1 MSAPDYSISTPENVD
16 LHLELAG
23 CGNRVLAG
31 LIDKSLTILLILVL
45 VLIYSAAYYLVDIFL
60 SNAGQLKSILL
71 ITTTVFLILSI
82 FIINFGYFIFFEA
95 SWQGQTPGKK
105 FVGIRVVEQNGQ
117 PISRS
122 SAWIRNLLRIFDEG
136 CFVVGLIS
144 MLIDKNERRIG
155 DFAANTIVIRERL
168 PQISSSDLKL
178 TAKLLPEEH
187 LDIGLITPQEY
198 ELIFAFL
205 KRRHKLDTSHRAQ
218 LAAKLANYFA
228 IKLQASKSPESEQF
242 LERLFLSYQARAEI

>member
-1 MSAPDYSISTPENVD
+1 MTMSAPNYSISTPENVD

-23 CGNRVLAG
+23 CGNRILAG
-31 LIDKSLTILLILVL
+31 LIDKLLTLLVILAV
-45 VLIYSAAYYLVDIFL
+45 VLICSTAYYLADTLL
-60 SNAGQLKSILL
+60 SKGAQLKSILL
-71 ITTTVFLILSI
+71 IAITVFLILSI

-136 CFVVGLIS
+136 CFVVGLI
-144 MLIDKNERRIG
+144 DNNERRIG

-168 PQISSSDLKL
+168 PQISSSDLGL
-178 TAKLLPEEH
+178 TAKLLQEEH
-187 LDIGLITPQEY
+187 LDIGLIAPQEY
-198 ELIFAFL
+198 ELIVAFL
-205 KRRHKLDTSHRAQ
+205 KRRQKLDPAHRAQ
-218 LAAKLANYFA
+218 LATKLTNYFA
-228 IKLQASKSPESEQF
+228 NKLQASKSAESEQF